1 MALDDVARLIEE
13 KDGSAQRVHAALH
26 DLYFGDRA
34 ERPSPADLG
43 EKLRLQL
50 TDRGL
55 DHSPADEVVLAV
67 AAEVDPDGGEFA
79 GDPEE
84 FARRFLEHER
94 WTPPAAEPAV
104 AAPAFT
110 EVDGFA
116 RDDAGRL
123 FLADRT
129 TEVFEHTGYPGQGV
143 FYDRQ
148 NQLYQRGLPYVPPVQ
163 VDGFLKLASGQLV
176 LADGTT
182 EVFEHTGYPGQA
194 VFYDRQNRLYQHGL
208 PYATF
213 TEVDGFARDGAGRLF
228 LADRTTEV
236 FEHTGYPGQA
246 VYYDRQNALYQ
257 HGLPYAP
264 AVAAEPEQVNL
275 ATDARIAELL
285 NSETNHDELLR
296 AVAAEEL
303 VITFDD
309 EDVDSFTAE
318 HFVNID

>member
-55 DHSPADEVVLAV
+55 DNSVADEIVLAV
-67 AAEVDPDGGEFA
+67 AAELDPEGGEFA

-84 FARRFLEHER
+84 FTRKFLEHER
-94 WTPPAAEPAV
+94 WAPPAAEPV
-104 AAPAFT
+104 AEAPAFT
-110 EVDGFA
+110 EADGFA

-129 TEVFEHTGYPGQGV
+129 TEVFEHNGYPGQGI
-143 FYDRQ
+143 FYDRR
-148 NQLYQRGLPYVPPVQ
+148 NQLYQRGLPYRPPVQ

-208 PYATF
+208 PYA
-213 TEVDGFARDGAGRLF
+213 
-228 LADRTTEV
+228 
-236 FEHTGYPGQA
+236 
-246 VYYDRQNALYQ
+246 
-257 HGLPYAP
+257 P
-264 AVAAEPEQVNL
+264 AAAAEPEQVNL

-285 NSETNHDELLR
+285 NSEANYDELLR

-303 VITFDD
+303 VIRFDD
-309 EDVDSFTAE
+309 EDVDSFTAD